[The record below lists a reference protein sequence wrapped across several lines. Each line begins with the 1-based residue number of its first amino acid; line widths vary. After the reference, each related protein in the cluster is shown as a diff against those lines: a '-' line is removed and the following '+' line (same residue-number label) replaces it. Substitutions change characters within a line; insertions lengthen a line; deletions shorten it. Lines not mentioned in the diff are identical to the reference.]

1 MGTNHETTAP
11 HLRPWPASFRR
22 SKAVLGYKIPKRT
35 HQSAIFRAEWRNKP
49 VKRETVRTSEP
60 TGGGDLHS
68 CNPPCPTPF
77 QVVFWFFTMELKSVR
92 LEIPDGGNIIVG
104 QTHFIKSVE
113 DIYEAIVNTVPQM
126 KFGVA
131 FNEASGPCLTR
142 ADGNDPD
149 LKALAIRN
157 ATALAA
163 GHVFV
168 VVMREG
174 YPINVLGRIKD
185 VPEVCSIFCATANP
199 VEVIVAETPQGR
211 GILGV
216 VDGEPP
222 KGVET
227 EQDAAARVQFL
238 RKIGYKR

>member
-1 MGTNHETTAP
+1 
-11 HLRPWPASFRR
+11 
-22 SKAVLGYKIPKRT
+22 
-35 HQSAIFRAEWRNKP
+35 
-49 VKRETVRTSEP
+49 
-60 TGGGDLHS
+60 
-68 CNPPCPTPF
+68 
-77 QVVFWFFTMELKSVR
+77 MELKSIP

-104 QTHFIKSVE
+104 QSHFIKTVE

-157 ATALAA
+157 ATALGA

-168 VVMREG
+168 VALRDG
-174 YPINVLGRIKD
+174 YPVNILGRIKD
-185 VPEVCSIFCATANP
+185 VPEVCGIFCATANP
-199 VEVIVAETPQGR
+199 VEAIVAETARGR

-216 VDGEPP
+216 VDGDRPA
-222 KGVET
+222 GVET
-227 EQDAAARVQFL
+227 EEDARVRVQFL
-238 RKIGYKR
+238 QKIGYKR